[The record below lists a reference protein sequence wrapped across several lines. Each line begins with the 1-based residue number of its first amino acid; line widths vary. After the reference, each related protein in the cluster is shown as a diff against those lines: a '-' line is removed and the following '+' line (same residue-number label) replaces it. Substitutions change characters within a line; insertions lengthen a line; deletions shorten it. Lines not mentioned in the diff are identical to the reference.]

1 MADGKVIIDT
11 GLDTSGIEKDLSKMG
26 KLAKTGL
33 KTVATAVSA
42 VTTALGGAA
51 AAAVKVGVSFESEM
65 SKVSAI
71 SGATGDDLQKLTD
84 KAKEMGAKTKFS
96 ASESAQA
103 MEYMAMAGWKTQD
116 MLSGIEGIMD
126 LAAASGEDLATTSDI
141 VTDALTA
148 FGLSASDSTHFANVL
163 AAASSNANT
172 NVGMMGETFKYVAP
186 VAGALGYSV
195 EDCAVAIGLM
205 ANSGIKAS
213 QAGTALRSIFTRMA
227 KPTNEV
233 QGAMDALGISLTKSD
248 GSMKSLNEIMV
259 DLRKGFSGLTQDQK
273 AQMAA
278 ALGGQEA
285 MSGLLAIVNASQG
298 DFDKLASAI
307 KNADGTAANMSE
319 TMQDNLEGAVTILK
333 SSLEGLGIE
342 IYESLD
348 TPLKNTAVQATQA
361 VGDMTDAFKNGGL
374 KAAVKEA
381 GNIFADFAVDA
392 ASHAPEMV
400 DTAVDFIESFIS
412 GVSGNKGRLLTAAAE
427 VAESIAGGLA
437 SLLPAELKKPAQ
449 DAVEALSESLNSGGL
464 KSAGKKAVTVFK
476 NLTKA
481 AGTLAKVAL
490 PPVTKAIDLL
500 SGNLGV
506 VAPLVAGATTALK
519 LYSTATKV
527 SKNQTNLN
535 AAALA
540 RLTAM
545 EKANALQLVAS
556 NGGLTLRE
564 TLMGVY
570 SGQIGVTTALTGLW
584 TKAQT
589 ALNAA
594 MASNPIGLLVTAG
607 AALAACIGTA
617 ILLTDDEAASTD
629 RLTEAQKE
637 NIQAA
642 QDEIDSINE
651 KAAARQK
658 NIQAAT
664 SEIDNAEALWG
675 ELQKIVDANGKVQAG
690 QEARAAYITDELS
703 SALGVEISLND
714 GLIQNYSDLKKSVY
728 DLIAAKK
735 AEAVL
740 DSMKSDY
747 ADAMKEQADKAAEL
761 ADAYEKLSSKKSK
774 IAELEKELEAESAN
788 AVVMGYD
795 AQGEAIVRNTEKY
808 GELKEKLEKAGSG
821 LEELQANFDAAN
833 AAMQDNQ
840 KVISDYSS
848 LTEAAMSGNTDT
860 INSALAEI
868 QSGIDT
874 TLEIGSEAAIEQA
887 SAMTDK
893 LTSIFSAEKDGAMQ
907 LTQQTKD
914 GLTEAMGIALNQVG
928 TGADQIKEILKNAG
942 KDGSAEL
949 VAAMAQAKISGTLS
963 TEAQAGMESFLKG
976 FSGLDEKTKETW
988 SQAWYGALEGL
999 EGFDKLVDPAE
1010 QGADAFLQSL
1020 ITALDVHSPSRAVA
1034 EIFSYVWPGAVEGLN
1049 EGQEEL
1055 TSSGTGVISR
1065 LLEAM
1070 RGSVGDTK
1078 EIGSGLMTSFNE
1090 GVGSQLS
1097 VSEQQGKANAEAAK
1111 RGAGAVDPTSTGSAF
1126 GRFFD
1131 TAIGG
1136 FVGKLLTRGKGLADS
1151 AKRGAGLVNPGSTGT
1166 AFGTAYSSAVGNKK
1180 GDARAKGISLATSAK
1195 SGAGSIDSYDTGSN
1209 FGSGFVRGIGDW
1221 IGNAASKAAELASTA
1236 YEKVKSVLGIHSPSK
1251 VMRETG
1257 HFYGEGFALG
1267 IDDQIPAVKKASE
1280 QLARSALTSL
1290 DMADLSNRVREAMA
1304 VNTNRITGS
1313 FALQSTEKI
1322 INQQSVQST
1331 MRISDED
1338 MTKLAAKVGSATT
1351 AGVKKMQSRPVYL
1364 GTTRLDR
1371 ELPKGAVPKI

>member
-33 KTVATAVSA
+33 KTVATTVSA
-42 VTTALGGAA
+42 VSTALGGAA

-71 SGATGDDLQKLTD
+71 SGATGDELQKLTD

-914 GLTEAMGIALNQVG
+914 GLTEAMGIALNQIG

-999 EGFDKLVDPAE
+999 EGFETLVDPAE

-1020 ITALDVHSPSRAVA
+1020 ITTLDVHSPSRAVK

-1090 GVGSQLS
+1090 GIGSQLS

-1131 TAIGG
+1131 TAIGS

-1151 AKRGAGLVNPGSTGT
+1151 AKRGAGSVNPGSTGKS
-1166 AFGTAYSSAVGNKK
+1166 FGTAYSSAVGSKA
-1180 GDARAKGISLATSAK
+1180 GDARAKGTSLATSAK
-1195 SGAGSIDSYDTGSN
+1195 SGAGSINSYDTGSN

-1221 IGNAASKAAELASTA
+1221 VGKAASKAAEMASTA
-1236 YEKVKSVLGIHSPSK
+1236 YEKLKSVLGIHSPSK
-1251 VMRETG
+1251 VMRG
-1257 HFYGEGFALG
+1257 AGRFSGEGFVLG

-1280 QLARSALTSL
+1280 QLARSALNSL

-1304 VNTNRITGS
+1304 VNTNRIAGS

>member
-33 KTVATAVSA
+33 KTVATTVSA
-42 VTTALGGAA
+42 VSTALGGAA

-71 SGATGDDLQKLTD
+71 SGATGDELQKLTD

-348 TPLKNTAVQATQA
+348 TPLKDTAVQATQA
-361 VGDMTDAFKNGGL
+361 VGDMTNAFKNGGL
-374 KAAVKEA
+374 KSAVKEA

-412 GVSGNKGRLLTAAAE
+412 GVSGNKGRLLTASAE

-437 SLLPAELKKPAQ
+437 SLLPAELQKPAQ

-464 KSAGKKAVTVFK
+464 KSAGKKAVSVFK
-476 NLTKA
+476 NLTKE

-506 VAPLVAGATTALK
+506 VAPLAAGATTALK
-519 LYSTATKV
+519 LYNTATKI

-556 NGGLTLRE
+556 NGGLTIRE

-589 ALNAA
+589 AMNAA

-642 QDEIDSINE
+642 QDEIDRINE

-690 QEARAAYITDELS
+690 QEARAAYITGELS

-774 IAELEKELEAESAN
+774 IVELEKELEAESAN

-942 KDGSAEL
+942 KDGSAKL

-999 EGFDKLVDPAE
+999 EGFETLVDPAE

-1020 ITALDVHSPSRAVA
+1020 ITTLDVHSPSRAVK

-1065 LLEAM
+1065 LLDAM

-1090 GVGSQLS
+1090 GIGSQLS

-1131 TAIGG
+1131 TAIGS

-1151 AKRGAGLVNPGSTGT
+1151 AKRGAGSVNPGSTGKS
-1166 AFGTAYSSAVGNKK
+1166 FGTAYSSAVGSKA
-1180 GDARAKGISLATSAK
+1180 GDARAKGTSLATSAK
-1195 SGAGSIDSYDTGSN
+1195 SGAGSINSYDTGSN

-1221 IGNAASKAAELASTA
+1221 VGKAASKAAEMASTA

-1251 VMRETG
+1251 VMRG
-1257 HFYGEGFALG
+1257 AGRFSGGGFALG

-1280 QLARSALTSL
+1280 RMARSALNSL
-1290 DMADLSNRVREAMA
+1290 DMADLSTRVREAMA
-1304 VNTNRITGS
+1304 VNTNRITSS

-1338 MTKLAAKVGSATT
+1338 LTKLAAKVGNATA
-1351 AGVKKMQSRPVYL
+1351 AGVKKMQSRPV
-1364 GTTRLDR
+1364 
-1371 ELPKGAVPKI
+1371 

>member
-1 MADGKVIIDT
+1 M
-11 GLDTSGIEKDLSKMG
+11 
-26 KLAKTGL
+26 
-33 KTVATAVSA
+33 
-42 VTTALGGAA
+42 
-51 AAAVKVGVSFESEM
+51 
-65 SKVSAI
+65 
-71 SGATGDDLQKLTD
+71 
-84 KAKEMGAKTKFS
+84 
-96 ASESAQA
+96 
-103 MEYMAMAGWKTQD
+103 
-116 MLSGIEGIMD
+116 
-126 LAAASGEDLATTSDI
+126 
-141 VTDALTA
+141 
-148 FGLSASDSTHFANVL
+148 
-163 AAASSNANT
+163 
-172 NVGMMGETFKYVAP
+172 
-186 VAGALGYSV
+186 
-195 EDCAVAIGLM
+195 
-205 ANSGIKAS
+205 
-213 QAGTALRSIFTRMA
+213 
-227 KPTNEV
+227 
-233 QGAMDALGISLTKSD
+233 
-248 GSMKSLNEIMV
+248 
-259 DLRKGFSGLTQDQK
+259 
-273 AQMAA
+273 
-278 ALGGQEA
+278 
-285 MSGLLAIVNASQG
+285 
-298 DFDKLASAI
+298 
-307 KNADGTAANMSE
+307 
-319 TMQDNLEGAVTILK
+319 
-333 SSLEGLGIE
+333 
-342 IYESLD
+342 
-348 TPLKNTAVQATQA
+348 
-361 VGDMTDAFKNGGL
+361 
-374 KAAVKEA
+374 
-381 GNIFADFAVDA
+381 
-392 ASHAPEMV
+392 
-400 DTAVDFIESFIS
+400 
-412 GVSGNKGRLLTAAAE
+412 
-427 VAESIAGGLA
+427 
-437 SLLPAELKKPAQ
+437 
-449 DAVEALSESLNSGGL
+449 
-464 KSAGKKAVTVFK
+464 
-476 NLTKA
+476 
-481 AGTLAKVAL
+481 
-490 PPVTKAIDLL
+490 
-500 SGNLGV
+500 
-506 VAPLVAGATTALK
+506 
-519 LYSTATKV
+519 
-527 SKNQTNLN
+527 
-535 AAALA
+535 
-540 RLTAM
+540 
-545 EKANALQLVAS
+545 
-556 NGGLTLRE
+556 
-564 TLMGVY
+564 
-570 SGQIGVTTALTGLW
+570 
-584 TKAQT
+584 
-589 ALNAA
+589 
-594 MASNPIGLLVTAG
+594 
-607 AALAACIGTA
+607 
-617 ILLTDDEAASTD
+617 
-629 RLTEAQKE
+629 
-637 NIQAA
+637 
-642 QDEIDSINE
+642 
-651 KAAARQK
+651 
-658 NIQAAT
+658 
-664 SEIDNAEALWG
+664 
-675 ELQKIVDANGKVQAG
+675 
-690 QEARAAYITDELS
+690 
-703 SALGVEISLND
+703 
-714 GLIQNYSDLKKSVY
+714 KKSVY

-928 TGADQIKEILKNAG
+928 TGADQIKEVLKNAG
-942 KDGSAEL
+942 EDGSAEL

-999 EGFDKLVDPAE
+999 EGFETLVDPAE

-1070 RGSVGDTK
+1070 RGSLGGTE

-1090 GVGSQLS
+1090 GIWSQLS
-1097 VSEQQGKANAEAAK
+1097 ASEQQGKANAEAAK

-1131 TAIGG
+1131 TAIGS

-1151 AKRGAGLVNPGSTGT
+1151 AKRGAGSVNPGSTGKS
-1166 AFGTAYSSAVGNKK
+1166 FGTAYSSAVGSKA
-1180 GDARAKGISLATSAK
+1180 GDARAKGTSLATSAK
-1195 SGAGSIDSYDTGSN
+1195 SGAGSINSYDTGSN

-1221 IGNAASKAAELASTA
+1221 IGNAVSKAAELASTA

-1257 HFYGEGFALG
+1257 HFYGEGFTLG

-1280 QLARSALTSL
+1280 QLARSALNSL

-1304 VNTNRITGS
+1304 VNTNRITSS

-1331 MRISDED
+1331 MRISDDD
-1338 MTKLAAKVGSATT
+1338 MTKLATKVGNATT

>member
-1 MADGKVIIDT
+1 M
-11 GLDTSGIEKDLSKMG
+11 LP
-26 KLAKTGL
+26 
-33 KTVATAVSA
+33 
-42 VTTALGGAA
+42 
-51 AAAVKVGVSFESEM
+51 
-65 SKVSAI
+65 
-71 SGATGDDLQKLTD
+71 Q
-84 KAKEMGAKTKFS
+84 
-96 ASESAQA
+96 
-103 MEYMAMAGWKTQD
+103 GW
-116 MLSGIEGIMD
+116 
-126 LAAASGEDLATTSDI
+126 
-141 VTDALTA
+141 
-148 FGLSASDSTHFANVL
+148 
-163 AAASSNANT
+163 
-172 NVGMMGETFKYVAP
+172 
-186 VAGALGYSV
+186 
-195 EDCAVAIGLM
+195 
-205 ANSGIKAS
+205 
-213 QAGTALRSIFTRMA
+213 R
-227 KPTNEV
+227 
-233 QGAMDALGISLTKSD
+233 
-248 GSMKSLNEIMV
+248 
-259 DLRKGFSGLTQDQK
+259 
-273 AQMAA
+273 
-278 ALGGQEA
+278 
-285 MSGLLAIVNASQG
+285 
-298 DFDKLASAI
+298 
-307 KNADGTAANMSE
+307 
-319 TMQDNLEGAVTILK
+319 
-333 SSLEGLGIE
+333 
-342 IYESLD
+342 
-348 TPLKNTAVQATQA
+348 
-361 VGDMTDAFKNGGL
+361 
-374 KAAVKEA
+374 
-381 GNIFADFAVDA
+381 
-392 ASHAPEMV
+392 
-400 DTAVDFIESFIS
+400 
-412 GVSGNKGRLLTAAAE
+412 
-427 VAESIAGGLA
+427 
-437 SLLPAELKKPAQ
+437 
-449 DAVEALSESLNSGGL
+449 
-464 KSAGKKAVTVFK
+464 
-476 NLTKA
+476 
-481 AGTLAKVAL
+481 
-490 PPVTKAIDLL
+490 
-500 SGNLGV
+500 
-506 VAPLVAGATTALK
+506 
-519 LYSTATKV
+519 
-527 SKNQTNLN
+527 
-535 AAALA
+535 
-540 RLTAM
+540 
-545 EKANALQLVAS
+545 
-556 NGGLTLRE
+556 
-564 TLMGVY
+564 
-570 SGQIGVTTALTGLW
+570 
-584 TKAQT
+584 
-589 ALNAA
+589 
-594 MASNPIGLLVTAG
+594 
-607 AALAACIGTA
+607 LAACIGTA

-690 QEARAAYITDELS
+690 QEARAAYITGELS

-942 KDGSAEL
+942 KDGSAKL

-999 EGFDKLVDPAE
+999 EGFETLVDPAE

-1020 ITALDVHSPSRAVA
+1020 ITTLDVHSPSRAVK

-1065 LLEAM
+1065 LLDAM

-1090 GVGSQLS
+1090 GIGSQLS

-1131 TAIGG
+1131 TAIGS

-1151 AKRGAGLVNPGSTGT
+1151 AKRGAGSVNPGSTGKS
-1166 AFGTAYSSAVGNKK
+1166 FGTAYSSAVGSKA
-1180 GDARAKGISLATSAK
+1180 GDARAKGTSLATSAK
-1195 SGAGSIDSYDTGSN
+1195 SGAGSINSYDTGSN

-1221 IGNAASKAAELASTA
+1221 VGKAASKAAEMASTA

-1251 VMRETG
+1251 VMRG
-1257 HFYGEGFALG
+1257 AGRFSGKGFALG

-1280 QLARSALTSL
+1280 RMARSALNSL

-1304 VNTNRITGS
+1304 VNTNRITSS

-1338 MTKLAAKVGSATT
+1338 LTQLATKVGNATA

>member
-42 VTTALGGAA
+42 VSTALGGAA

-141 VTDALTA
+141 VTDVLTA
-148 FGLSASDSTHFANVL
+148 MGLAASDSTHFANVL

-172 NVGMMGETFKYVAP
+172 NVSMMGETFKYAAP
-186 VAGALGYSV
+186 VAGALGYNI
-195 EDCAVAIGLM
+195 EDLSQAIGLM
-205 ANSGIKAS
+205 ANSGIKGT
-213 QAGTALRSIFTRMA
+213 QAGTALRSVLTRLA
-227 KPTNEV
+227 KPPKE
-233 QGAMDALGISLTKSD
+233 ASAALDKYDISMKNAD
-248 GSMKSLNEIMV
+248 GSMKTLMQVMENMRDSLQ
-259 DLRKGFSGLTQDQK
+259 GLPADEQ
-273 AQMAA
+273 AA
-278 ALGGQEA
+278 AAAAIGGQEA

-342 IYESLD
+342 IHESLD
-348 TPLKNTAVQATQA
+348 TPLKDTAVQATQA
-361 VGDMTDAFKNGGL
+361 VGDMTNAFKNGGL
-374 KAAVKEA
+374 KPAVKEA
-381 GNIFADFAVDA
+381 GNVFADFAVDA

-464 KSAGKKAVTVFK
+464 KSAGKKAVSVFK

-690 QEARAAYITDELS
+690 QEARAAYITGELS
-703 SALGVEISLND
+703 SALGIEISLND
-714 GLIQNYSDLKKSVY
+714 GLIQNYSELEKSVY

-735 AEAVL
+735 AEAIL

-747 ADAMKEQADKAAEL
+747 ADAMQEQADCVVDL
-761 ADAYEKLSSKKSK
+761 ADAYEKLSGKQSKV
-774 IAELEKELEAESAN
+774 AELKKALEEESTNNVVLYYTEQGTAVEKC
-788 AVVMGYD
+788 
-795 AQGEAIVRNTEKY
+795 TEKY
-808 GELKEKLEKAGSG
+808 KELKESLAKAENEEK
-821 LEELQANFDAAN
+821 ELQANFDAAN

-840 KVISDYSS
+840 KVVSDYSN
-848 LTEAAMSGNTDT
+848 LTEAAMSRNTDT

-887 SAMTDK
+887 NTAVDRIKSVYTASA
-893 LTSIFSAEKDGAMQ
+893 AGAKDIS
-907 LTQQTKD
+907 QQTKD

-1090 GVGSQLS
+1090 GIGSQLS

-1131 TAIGG
+1131 TAIGS

-1151 AKRGAGLVNPGSTGT
+1151 AKRGAGSVNPGSTGKS
-1166 AFGTAYSSAVGNKK
+1166 FGTAYSSAVGSKA
-1180 GDARAKGISLATSAK
+1180 GDARAKGTSLATSAK

-1257 HFYGEGFALG
+1257 HFYGEGFTLG
-1267 IDDQIPAVKKASE
+1267 IGDQIPAVKKASE
-1280 QLARSALTSL
+1280 QMARSALTSL

-1304 VNTNRITGS
+1304 VNTNRITSS

-1338 MTKLAAKVGSATT
+1338 MTKLAAKVGSATA
-1351 AGVKKMQSRPVYL
+1351 AGVEKMQSRPVYL

>member
-1 MADGKVIIDT
+1 
-11 GLDTSGIEKDLSKMG
+11 MG

-33 KTVATAVSA
+33 KTVATTVSA
-42 VTTALGGAA
+42 VSTALGGAA

-71 SGATGDDLQKLTD
+71 SGATGDELQKLTD

-348 TPLKNTAVQATQA
+348 TPLKDTAVQATQA
-361 VGDMTDAFKNGGL
+361 VGDMTNAFKNGGL
-374 KAAVKEA
+374 KSAVKEA

-412 GVSGNKGRLLTAAAE
+412 GVSGNKGRLLTASAE

-437 SLLPAELKKPAQ
+437 SLLPAELQKPAQ

-464 KSAGKKAVTVFK
+464 KSAGKKAVSVFK
-476 NLTKA
+476 NLTKE

-506 VAPLVAGATTALK
+506 VAPLAAGATTALK
-519 LYSTATKV
+519 LYNTATKI

-556 NGGLTLRE
+556 NGGLTIRE

-690 QEARAAYITDELS
+690 QEARAAYITGELS

-774 IAELEKELEAESAN
+774 IVELEKELEAESAN

-942 KDGSAEL
+942 KDGSAKL

-999 EGFDKLVDPAE
+999 EGFETLVDPAE
-1010 QGADAFLQSL
+1010 QGTDAFLQSL
-1020 ITALDVHSPSRAVA
+1020 ITTLDVHSPSRAVK

-1065 LLEAM
+1065 LLDAM

-1090 GVGSQLS
+1090 GIGSQLS

-1131 TAIGG
+1131 TAIGS

-1151 AKRGAGLVNPGSTGT
+1151 AKRGAGSVNPGSTGKS
-1166 AFGTAYSSAVGNKK
+1166 FGTAYSSAVGSKA
-1180 GDARAKGISLATSAK
+1180 GDARAKGTSLATSAK
-1195 SGAGSIDSYDTGSN
+1195 SGAGSINSYDTGSN

-1221 IGNAASKAAELASTA
+1221 VGKAASKAAEMASTA

-1251 VMRETG
+1251 VMRG
-1257 HFYGEGFALG
+1257 AGRFSGGGFALG

-1280 QLARSALTSL
+1280 RMARSALNSL
-1290 DMADLSNRVREAMA
+1290 DMADLSTRVREAMA
-1304 VNTNRITGS
+1304 VNTNRITSS

-1338 MTKLAAKVGSATT
+1338 LTKLAAKVGNATA

>member
-42 VTTALGGAA
+42 VSTALGGAA
-51 AAAVKVGVSFESEM
+51 AAAVKVGASFESEM

-71 SGATGDDLQKLTD
+71 SGATGDELQKLTD

-141 VTDALTA
+141 ITDALTA
-148 FGLSASDSTHFANVL
+148 MGLAASDSTHFANVL

-172 NVGMMGETFKYVAP
+172 NVSMMGETFKYAAP
-186 VAGALGYSV
+186 VAGALGYNI
-195 EDCAVAIGLM
+195 EDLSQAIGLM
-205 ANSGIKAS
+205 ANSGIKGT
-213 QAGTALRSIFTRMA
+213 QAGTALRSVLTRLA
-227 KPTNEV
+227 KPPKE
-233 QGAMDALGISLTKSD
+233 ASAALDKYDISMKNAD
-248 GSMKSLNEIMV
+248 GSMKTLMQVMENMRDSLQ
-259 DLRKGFSGLTQDQK
+259 GLPADEQ
-273 AQMAA
+273 AA
-278 ALGGQEA
+278 AAAAIGGQEA

-464 KSAGKKAVTVFK
+464 KSAGKKAVSVFK

-506 VAPLVAGATTALK
+506 IAPLVAGATTALK

-675 ELQKIVDANGKVQAG
+675 ELQKIVDANG
-690 QEARAAYITDELS
+690 
-703 SALGVEISLND
+703 
-714 GLIQNYSDLKKSVY
+714 
-728 DLIAAKK
+728 
-735 AEAVL
+735 
-740 DSMKSDY
+740 
-747 ADAMKEQADKAAEL
+747 KEQADKAAEL

-942 KDGSAEL
+942 KDGSAKL

-999 EGFDKLVDPAE
+999 EGFETLVDPAE

-1020 ITALDVHSPSRAVA
+1020 ITTLDVHSPSRAVK

-1065 LLEAM
+1065 LLDAM

-1090 GVGSQLS
+1090 GIGSQLS

-1131 TAIGG
+1131 TAIGS

-1151 AKRGAGLVNPGSTGT
+1151 AKRGAGSVNPGSTGKS
-1166 AFGTAYSSAVGNKK
+1166 FGTAYSSAVGSKA
-1180 GDARAKGISLATSAK
+1180 GDARAKGTSLATSAK
-1195 SGAGSIDSYDTGSN
+1195 SGAGSINSYDTGSN

-1221 IGNAASKAAELASTA
+1221 VGKAASKAAEMASTA

-1251 VMRETG
+1251 VMRG
-1257 HFYGEGFALG
+1257 AGRFSGEGFVLG

-1280 QLARSALTSL
+1280 RMARSALNSL
-1290 DMADLSNRVREAMA
+1290 DMADLSTRVREAMA
-1304 VNTNRITGS
+1304 VNTNRITSS

-1338 MTKLAAKVGSATT
+1338 LTKLAVKVGNATA

>member
-42 VTTALGGAA
+42 VSTALGGTA

-71 SGATGDDLQKLTD
+71 SGATGDELQKLTD

-148 FGLSASDSTHFANVL
+148 MGLAASDSTHFANVL

-172 NVGMMGETFKYVAP
+172 NVSMMGETFKYAAP
-186 VAGALGYSV
+186 VAGALGYNI
-195 EDCAVAIGLM
+195 EDLSQVIGLM
-205 ANSGIKAS
+205 ANSGIKGT
-213 QAGTALRSIFTRMA
+213 QAGTALRSVLTRLA
-227 KPTNEV
+227 KPPKE
-233 QGAMDALGISLTKSD
+233 ASAALDKYDISMKNAD
-248 GSMKSLNEIMV
+248 GSMKTLMQVMENMRDSLQ
-259 DLRKGFSGLTQDQK
+259 GLPADEQ
-273 AQMAA
+273 AA
-278 ALGGQEA
+278 AAAAIGGQEA

-374 KAAVKEA
+374 KPAVKEA

-400 DTAVDFIESFIS
+400 DTAVDFIESFVS

-464 KSAGKKAVTVFK
+464 KSAGKKAVSVFK

-556 NGGLTLRE
+556 NGGLTIRE

-642 QDEIDSINE
+642 
-651 KAAARQK
+651 
-658 NIQAAT
+658 T

-690 QEARAAYITDELS
+690 QEARAAYITGELS

-942 KDGSAEL
+942 KDGSAKL

-999 EGFDKLVDPAE
+999 EGFETLVDPAE

-1020 ITALDVHSPSRAVA
+1020 ITTLDVHSPSRAVK

-1065 LLEAM
+1065 LLDAM

-1090 GVGSQLS
+1090 GIGSQLS

-1131 TAIGG
+1131 TAIGS

-1151 AKRGAGLVNPGSTGT
+1151 AKRGAGSVNPGSTGKS
-1166 AFGTAYSSAVGNKK
+1166 FGTAYSSAVGSKA
-1180 GDARAKGISLATSAK
+1180 GDARAKGTSLATSAK
-1195 SGAGSIDSYDTGSN
+1195 SGAGSINSYDTGSN

-1221 IGNAASKAAELASTA
+1221 VGKAASKAAEMASTA

-1251 VMRETG
+1251 VMRG
-1257 HFYGEGFALG
+1257 AGRFSGKGFALG

-1280 QLARSALTSL
+1280 RMARSALNSL

-1304 VNTNRITGS
+1304 VNTNRITSS

-1338 MTKLAAKVGSATT
+1338 LTQLATKVGNATA

>member
-1 MADGKVIIDT
+1 
-11 GLDTSGIEKDLSKMG
+11 
-26 KLAKTGL
+26 
-33 KTVATAVSA
+33 
-42 VTTALGGAA
+42 
-51 AAAVKVGVSFESEM
+51 
-65 SKVSAI
+65 
-71 SGATGDDLQKLTD
+71 
-84 KAKEMGAKTKFS
+84 MGA
-96 ASESAQA
+96 E
-103 MEYMAMAGWKTQD
+103 
-116 MLSGIEGIMD
+116 
-126 LAAASGEDLATTSDI
+126 
-141 VTDALTA
+141 
-148 FGLSASDSTHFANVL
+148 
-163 AAASSNANT
+163 
-172 NVGMMGETFKYVAP
+172 
-186 VAGALGYSV
+186 
-195 EDCAVAIGLM
+195 
-205 ANSGIKAS
+205 
-213 QAGTALRSIFTRMA
+213 
-227 KPTNEV
+227 KPP
-233 QGAMDALGISLTKSD
+233 Q
-248 GSMKSLNEIMV
+248 
-259 DLRKGFSGLTQDQK
+259 
-273 AQMAA
+273 
-278 ALGGQEA
+278 
-285 MSGLLAIVNASQG
+285 
-298 DFDKLASAI
+298 
-307 KNADGTAANMSE
+307 
-319 TMQDNLEGAVTILK
+319 
-333 SSLEGLGIE
+333 
-342 IYESLD
+342 
-348 TPLKNTAVQATQA
+348 
-361 VGDMTDAFKNGGL
+361 
-374 KAAVKEA
+374 
-381 GNIFADFAVDA
+381 
-392 ASHAPEMV
+392 
-400 DTAVDFIESFIS
+400 
-412 GVSGNKGRLLTAAAE
+412 
-427 VAESIAGGLA
+427 
-437 SLLPAELKKPAQ
+437 
-449 DAVEALSESLNSGGL
+449 
-464 KSAGKKAVTVFK
+464 
-476 NLTKA
+476 
-481 AGTLAKVAL
+481 
-490 PPVTKAIDLL
+490 
-500 SGNLGV
+500 
-506 VAPLVAGATTALK
+506 
-519 LYSTATKV
+519 
-527 SKNQTNLN
+527 
-535 AAALA
+535 
-540 RLTAM
+540 

-690 QEARAAYITDELS
+690 QEARAAYITGELS

-928 TGADQIKEILKNAG
+928 TGADQIKEVLKNAG
-942 KDGSAEL
+942 EDGSAEL

-999 EGFDKLVDPAE
+999 EGFETLVDPAE

-1020 ITALDVHSPSRAVA
+1020 ITTLDVHSPSRAVK

-1078 EIGSGLMTSFNE
+1078 EIGSASAL
-1090 GVGSQLS
+1090 LS
-1097 VSEQQGKANAEAAK
+1097 KIS
-1111 RGAGAVDPTSTGSAF
+1111 
-1126 GRFFD
+1126 
-1131 TAIGG
+1131 
-1136 FVGKLLTRGKGLADS
+1136 
-1151 AKRGAGLVNPGSTGT
+1151 
-1166 AFGTAYSSAVGNKK
+1166 SSA
-1180 GDARAKGISLATSAK
+1180 GIQ
-1195 SGAGSIDSYDTGSN
+1195 
-1209 FGSGFVRGIGDW
+1209 
-1221 IGNAASKAAELASTA
+1221 E
-1236 YEKVKSVLGIHSPSK
+1236 SPS
-1251 VMRETG
+1251 
-1257 HFYGEGFALG
+1257 A
-1267 IDDQIPAVKKASE
+1267 
-1280 QLARSALTSL
+1280 
-1290 DMADLSNRVREAMA
+1290 DMYLPS
-1304 VNTNRITGS
+1304 
-1313 FALQSTEKI
+1313 
-1322 INQQSVQST
+1322 
-1331 MRISDED
+1331 
-1338 MTKLAAKVGSATT
+1338 
-1351 AGVKKMQSRPVYL
+1351 SRP
-1364 GTTRLDR
+1364 LDVTKEIR
-1371 ELPKGAVPKI
+1371 IPSADI